1 MRKILSL
8 FLCLTLLMTLLA
20 GCSGSE
26 TSSSS
31 QQESETITVVDH
43 GGITVEVP
51 KKIDRIAVVG
61 ILPFPSVLAMYLGS
75 AEKIVGMP
83 PAAMSA
89 AEMGLLGEI
98 FPEILN
104 AETGYTSGSD
114 LNIEE
119 LMKLEPDVVF
129 YLAGNTQWQTALE
142 GAGIPA
148 VGISTGKWDY
158 DVLETFENWI
168 QILSQIFPEQS
179 KTEKVTAYSQEVY
192 DTIQERVSGLKEEEK
207 KDILFL
213 YQYDDKQ
220 IITSGKH
227 FFGQFWCDAV
237 GGRNAA
243 EEIEAENSTAVINM
257 EQILAWDPDVV
268 FLTNFTAAMPEDL
281 YTNAIGGQDWSTVQA
296 VKNQEVYKM
305 PLGSYRSFTPG
316 ADTPVTLLWM
326 AQKVYPDLFADID
339 LEQEVK
345 DYYKEIYGVE
355 LTDEQVQKMY
365 NPESHQAEGLLR

>member
-1 MRKILSL
+1 M
-8 FLCLTLLMTLLA
+8 
-20 GCSGSE
+20 
-26 TSSSS
+26 
-31 QQESETITVVDH
+31 
-43 GGITVEVP
+43 
-51 KKIDRIAVVG
+51 
-61 ILPFPSVLAMYLGS
+61 
-75 AEKIVGMP
+75 
-83 PAAMSA
+83 
-89 AEMGLLGEI
+89 
-98 FPEILN
+98 
-104 AETGYTSGSD
+104 
-114 LNIEE
+114 
-119 LMKLEPDVVF
+119 
-129 YLAGNTQWQTALE
+129 
-142 GAGIPA
+142 
-148 VGISTGKWDY
+148 GISTGKWDY